1 MFQRLL
7 FKAKPVKPSM
17 ALKLI
22 LVTINKNLI
31 KTKCKFFD
39 TISPFR
45 GPDQFEFK
53 ASLNSLEIINLFMGL
68 VSFAS
73 KRERGVK
80 GEGVLG
86 VVIRAIGVEDWE
98 GWDSATLRVA

>member
-1 MFQRLL
+1 MFQKLL
-7 FKAKPVKPSM
+7 FRVGDIESSI

-22 LVTINKNLI
+22 PVVLAKSFI
-31 KTKCKFFD
+31 KAKCKFFD

-98 GWDSATLRVA
+98 GWVSATLRIA